1 MLLLL
6 LQQNPKDILE
16 TVYKDL
22 DYTSGTLCDTAESP
36 ANCSDVS
43 QWIDKGEWLTA
54 AKRAGADKIFFVD
67 NNPIIVFAQCGVD
80 DREKIKT
87 FNRIWCL
94 ARPRL
99 LFLASPGQL
108 TVLDLAQKPVEENDP
123 KNWKKIKTLETI
135 EYLSNVTSKLQ
146 QYHRDN
152 IESGRVFGDERF
164 GDLNNRADKALIRDL
179 KTIRQELIKAG
190 LSDKKVRFAH
200 ALIGRSIFIRYL
212 EDRGILDE
220 KYFRNVAAK
229 QAGWTDI
236 LKVKPLGCCDFIEKP
251 DFYPRVLTNK
261 EFTYTLF
268 KTLARDFNGD
278 MFPDVE
284 TEEQVVK
291 QKHLNLTRNLLYGDT
306 DSQKKLFFY
315 SYRFDIVPL
324 ELISSIYEEFYHSST
339 KEKDKKTKAR
349 QDGAYYTPPVL
360 AEFVLSKVLTYDIIE
375 KNPRVLD
382 MACGSGIFL
391 VEAFRRIVRYRWHR
405 KKAPLTFDE
414 LKNILKD
421 QIAGIEAVEE
431 AARIA
436 AFSLYLSML
445 HYLAPPAIAQHI
457 RQGNKLPNLL
467 ASSSRSENHYNC
479 ILHANTF
486 DLDYIESNPFWNFGK
501 ECADIIVG
509 NPPWGAPGNKA
520 DADTKERHKKML
532 EWCMANNRP
541 IGDQEPCQAFL
552 WRALDFL
559 KKEGKV
565 GMLTSA
571 GILFKQSA
579 TTQTFRKQWLSH
591 IKLDDVFNFVH
602 VRNFFFKGA
611 ISPFLGM
618 FFQNIPQ
625 DSFSI
630 RYWSARQTSSWHL
643 TQSILFSKYDLN
655 IIFGNDVFDDNIWK
669 TLWLGREA
677 DKVFITQHLKNI
689 TPLKTY
695 VDPQNGYGRGY
706 QTYTQK
712 NPAGILKK
720 LRTIKELSSRYDDLT
735 TSAPPKGV
743 YNIGPVNAYQG
754 LRVLVGEG
762 ISEGGNER
770 GKLIARYI
778 DQPLSFYRSI
788 YGIKLS
794 AQEENTHLLLLGI
807 LWSSLVRYYFFM
819 TTANWGLWHHKILLS
834 ELLQLPIALDEKNPA
849 AKEVISVVNK
859 LRNYHPQVQNV
870 LQPNGTSESEIIAKR
885 RNLEAELDE
894 AVFKLYDLDEAQRDL
909 IRDCCEVTLPFF
921 YQPFDSIGAMP
932 AVDEKDSSWIE
943 KYIRIFCRRW
953 NAYLDANGEMRAEIH
968 IGANGNMVAV
978 DFYAADKNDPWNLS
992 PQKESWGKL
1001 LDKIGQSLPHPLGTS
1016 QILLDGL
1023 VHVISND
1030 GITVIKRN
1038 EKRFWTR
1045 SLAREDADST
1055 LCKRMTDT
1063 MPKEG
1068 AVVNGPSCSS

>member
-22 DYTSGTLCDTAESP
+22 DYISGTLCDTAESP

-67 NNPIIVFAQCGVD
+67 NNPVIVFAQCGVD

-123 KNWKKIKTLETI
+123 KNWEKIKKLKNI
-135 EYLSNVTSKLQ
+135 EIIEHISNVTSELQ
-146 QYHRDN
+146 RYHRDN

-190 LSDKKVRFAH
+190 LSDEKIRFAH

-236 LKVKPLGCCDFIEKP
+236 LKVKRLGCYDFTEKP
-251 DFYPRVLTNK
+251 AFYPRVLKNK

-284 TEEQVVK
+284 AEERIVK
-291 QKHLNLTRNLLYGDT
+291 QKHLNLIQNLLYGDT

-405 KKAPLTFDE
+405 KKAPLAFEE
-414 LKNILKD
+414 LKNILKE

-445 HYLAPPAIAQHI
+445 HYLDPPAIAQHI
-457 RQGNKLPNLL
+457 KQGNKLPNLL
-467 ASSSRSENHYNC
+467 ASNSKSENHYHC

-486 DLDYIESNPFWNFGK
+486 DVDYVESNPLWNFGTK
-501 ECADIIVG
+501 CADIIVG
-509 NPPWGAPGNKA
+509 NPPWGAPGNNA
-520 DADTKERHKKML
+520 DDETKKRHKKML
-532 EWCMANNRP
+532 EWCKANNRP

-559 KKEGKV
+559 KENGKA
-565 GMLTSA
+565 GLLASA
-571 GILFKQSA
+571 GVLFKHSSTSQDFRRKWFSC
-579 TTQTFRKQWLSH
+579 TTVEE
-591 IKLDDVFNFVH
+591 IYNFGH
-602 VRNFFFKGA
+602 TRTFFFKEA
-611 ISPFLGM
+611 ISPFISI
-618 FFQNIPQ
+618 FFSNSRSSVKNI
-625 DSFSI
+625 D
-630 RYWSARQTSSWHL
+630 YWSVKKNSYVKNSQA
-643 TQSILFSKYDLN
+643 ILLSKYDIKKVENTELT
-655 IIFGNDVFDDNIWK
+655 FSHETWKLYWWGNHDDALLKSYLDNIGKPLSDFATTFGAGFKCGNKSKKSDW
-669 TLWLGREA
+669 
-677 DKVFITQHLKNI
+677 LKNFRFCP
-689 TPLKTY
+689 TS
-695 VDPQNGYGRGY
+695 
-706 QTYTQK
+706 
-712 NPAGILKK
+712 AF
-720 LRTIKELSSRYDDLT
+720 SRYAPIN
-735 TSAPPKGV
+735 SAFSSVPDYVEHRGSSPELYKGKR
-743 YNIGPVNAYQG
+743 
-754 LRVLVGEG
+754 LLVKEG
-762 ISEGGNER
+762 ISRND
-770 GKLIARYI
+770 LLVARLEN
-778 DQPLSFYRSI
+778 QSFCVNDSI
-788 YGIKLS
+788 YSIKINGI
-794 AQEENTHLLLLGI
+794 EEVFIGI
-807 LWSSLVRYYFFM
+807 ILSSLAKYYLFL
-819 TTANWGLWHHKILLS
+819 TGGSWTDYHDKILLN
-834 ELLQLPIALDEKNPA
+834 ELLRLPIVFNESHPA
-849 AKEVISVVNK
+849 TKEMIAIVNK
-859 LRNYHPQVQNV
+859 LRNYHPQIQDV
-870 LQPNGTSESEIIAKR
+870 LHPHGTTKHEILANR
-885 RNLEAELDE
+885 RDLEIQLDE
-894 AVFKLYDLDEAQRDL
+894 AVYDLYGLDEAQRDL

-921 YQPFDSIGAMP
+921 YRPFDSIGAMP
-932 AVDEKDSSWIE
+932 AVDNKDLSWIE
-943 KYIRIFCRRW
+943 KYIHIFCRRW

-978 DFYAADKNDPWNLS
+978 DFYAADKNDPWNLA

-1001 LDKIGQSLPHPLGTS
+1001 LDKIGHSLPQPMGTS

-1023 VHVISND
+1023 VHVVSDD
-1030 GITVIKRN
+1030 GITIIKRN

-1068 AVVNGPSCSS
+1068 AVVNGPSYSS